1 MCNDGGIYA
10 YLILVK
16 YSHFLTPIA
25 DRKKKTT
32 YYKRCAEDI
41 SKVIC
46 SSA

>member
-10 YLILVK
+10 HLILVK
-16 YSHFLTPIA
+16 YSHFLNPIA

-32 YYKRCAEDI
+32 YYKSCAED
-41 SKVIC
+41 SFKVIS